1 MRMSHSP
8 NVSLRRLGLVAVA
21 VVACSTTVAPSSAG
35 AQDAA
40 QPAAVT
46 SLSNETTLSRWAY
59 PVRLGPIYANA
70 SKASRRVAN
79 LRLLTEDRLPELY
92 LLLKQTTDASGQEWV
107 QIRVPK
113 RPSGAT
119 GWVERSSLGDFHV
132 VHKQLV
138 ISRSRLR
145 VTLYDSGKRVFS
157 APVGVGKAGTVT
169 PAGHF
174 FVREKFRVTGAPFY
188 GPYAIGTSAY
198 SPTLTDWP
206 NGGVVGM
213 HGTSVPSLI
222 PGRPSHG
229 CVRLRNGDITRLY
242 RMLPL
247 GTPVRIT

>member
-8 NVSLRRLGLVAVA
+8 NVPLRRLGLLALA
-21 VVACSTTVAPSSAG
+21 AITCSLAPATAG
-35 AQDAA
+35 AQTDA

-59 PVRLGPIYANA
+59 PVRVTPIYASA
-70 SKASRRVAN
+70 STSSRRVAK

-92 LLLKQTTDASGQEWV
+92 MLLQQTTDASGQEWV

-113 RPSGAT
+113 RPNGAI
-119 GWVERSSLGDFHV
+119 GWVARSSLGDFHV
-132 VHKQLV
+132 VRKQLV

-145 VTLYDSGKRVFS
+145 ATLYDRGKAVFS

-169 PAGHF
+169 PAGKF

-213 HGTSVPSLI
+213 HGTSLPNLI

-229 CVRLRNGDITRLY
+229 CVRMRNGDITRLY
-242 RMLPL
+242 RLLPL